1 MPSSV
6 RPWVTAG
13 VAIVGAGV
21 LAVAPLEPVPSN
33 DVRTASSAL
42 ELASAP
48 NPFEYYPQVLLRTLG
63 NAGDRLDEYLAEPLP
78 ILTAIA
84 QNQYTAYADIVN
96 AAGSFDPVAVATAI
110 LRAVAQ
116 PVLTLVKVI
125 SSGEPFDAAASL
137 LVRMLPPLVSGVL
150 AAGSATADVVKA
162 FYDLDIVEVVSGM
175 MNIPARTVD
184 GLLNGRIDGLTDEN
198 LGLLTPVI
206 DAPVADQI
214 TGPVAFLIESLQDIG
229 DTIAPSSPDQS
240 AAADQL
246 PHLAAPVVTITPA
259 TPEKPA
265 VQQVPAPQEAPR
277 DTTSGGTPETPQ
289 VAPEPAEPEPT
300 APSQP
305 EGSLPES
312 ETTDSDGPEGTTV
325 GPTVPTDDSASEDDP
340 SAVDPDDGSSDDG
353 GSGGPGDGDSS
364 GSGDGG

>member
-13 VAIVGAGV
+13 VAIVGASV
-21 LAVAPLEPVPSN
+21 IAIAPLEPVPNN
-33 DVRTASSAL
+33 DVRIASSAL
-42 ELASAP
+42 EFASAP
-48 NPFEYYPQVLLRTLG
+48 SPFEYYREVLQRTLA

-84 QNQYTAYADIVN
+84 QNQYNAFADIIN
-96 AAGSFDPVAVATAI
+96 AAGSFDPLAVATAI

-116 PVLTLVKVI
+116 PVVNLVKVI
-125 SSGEPFDAAASL
+125 SSGEPFDAADSL
-137 LVRMLPPLVSGVL
+137 LVRLLPPLMSGVL

-162 FYDLDIVEVVSGM
+162 LYDLDIVGVVSAM

-184 GLLNGRIDGLTDEN
+184 GLLNGRIDGVTDEN

-229 DTIAPSSPDQS
+229 DTISPSSPDP
-240 AAADQL
+240 AAPASLL
-246 PHLAAPVVTITPA
+246 PDLAAPVVTMSV

-265 VQQVPAPQEAPR
+265 AHQVPAPAEAPR
-277 DTTSGGTPETPQ
+277 DTTAGG
-289 VAPEPAEPEPT
+289 AP
-300 APSQP
+300 
-305 EGSLPES
+305 
-312 ETTDSDGPEGTTV
+312 V
-325 GPTVPTDDSASEDDP
+325 GPAAPTHESTSKDDSAPDD
-340 SAVDPDDGSSDDG
+340 ADDGSSDDG
-353 GSGGPGDGDSS
+353 GTGGSGDGNSG